1 MHFIFEKKNYTL
13 SHVEL
18 KHIANTIF
26 FLKKKKKEREG
37 TLQNY
42 SGKVRDLTSVWHLRG
57 APR

>member
-1 MHFIFEKKNYTL
+1 MNFEIKDL
-13 SHVEL
+13 S
-18 KHIANTIF
+18 F
-26 FLKKKKKEREG
+26 YSKKKKKEREG